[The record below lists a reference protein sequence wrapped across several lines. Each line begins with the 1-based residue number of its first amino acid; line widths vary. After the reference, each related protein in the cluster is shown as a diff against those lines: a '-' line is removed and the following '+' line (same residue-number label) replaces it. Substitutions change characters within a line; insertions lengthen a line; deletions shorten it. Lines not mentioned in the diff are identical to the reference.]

1 MKSAMVR
8 MTVLQFFKIMT
19 GFAMTLALLV
29 MSSSPLAT
37 QCTSKLAIQSLIPVQ
52 NGKKLKVKLSDFEI
66 EQYLNLCFSGLL

>member
-1 MKSAMVR
+1 
-8 MTVLQFFKIMT
+8 
-19 GFAMTLALLV
+19 MTLALLV